1 MRPWPAPLRLVPPW
15 LAPTMRRMT
24 AGAPPQAGLEI
35 TSPAN
40 ARVKRLVALRHRRAR
55 DRAGVTLVEGYE
67 ELGLALSAGAR
78 PQELYVC
85 PALAGPGAQQM
96 IDRVSGL
103 GAEVIRVSRPVFAK
117 IAYRES
123 PDGWLAVV
131 PAVLAG
137 LSLLDPGPRPLVLVC
152 EGVEKPGNLGAIL
165 RTADAA
171 GVAAVIA
178 ADPVTDWGN
187 PNVVRASKGTVFS
200 VPVASATS
208 AEVLAWIADRS
219 LALVAA
225 APDGDVLLTDA
236 DLSGPAAI
244 VVGSEAR
251 GLPAAWLDRA
261 DTRVRIPMF
270 GRADSLNVATS
281 AAILVYEAVRQRLTN
296 PAPAP

>member
-1 MRPWPAPLRLVPPW
+1 MAR
-15 LAPTMRRMT
+15 
-24 AGAPPQAGLEI
+24 GGLEI

-40 ARVKRLVALRHRRAR
+40 ARVKQLVALRHRRAR

-67 ELGLALSAGAR
+67 ELGLALSAGVR
-78 PQELYVC
+78 PLTLYVQSD
-85 PALAGPGAQQM
+85 LAGGAADTM
-96 IDRVSGL
+96 IDRVAGL
-103 GAEVIRVSRPVFAK
+103 GAEVVRVSRPVFAK
-117 IAYRES
+117 VAYRES

-131 PAVLAG
+131 RAIETG
-137 LSLLDPGPRPLVLVC
+137 LSQLDPGARPLVLVC

-178 ADPVTDWGN
+178 ADPATDWGN

-200 VPVASATS
+200 VPVASASS
-208 AEVLAWIADRS
+208 AEVLAWIAERS

-225 APDGDVLLTDA
+225 APDGDVLLIDA
-236 DLSGPAAI
+236 DLSGPTAI

-251 GLPAAWLDRA
+251 GLPAEWLARA
-261 DTRVRIPMF
+261 DTCVRIPMF

-281 AAILVYEAVRQRLTN
+281 AAILVYEAVRQRM
-296 PAPAP
+296 ARRDR

>member
-1 MRPWPAPLRLVPPW
+1 MAR
-15 LAPTMRRMT
+15 
-24 AGAPPQAGLEI
+24 GGLEI

-40 ARVKRLVALRHRRAR
+40 PRVKQLVVLRHRRAR
-55 DRAGVTLVEGYE
+55 DRAGVTLVEGYA
-67 ELGLALSAGAR
+67 ELDLALSAGAR
-78 PQELYVC
+78 PLTLYVC
-85 PALAGPGAQQM
+85 PGLAGDGAQRM
-96 IDRVSGL
+96 IDRVAGL
-103 GAEVIRVSRPVFAK
+103 GAEVVRVSRPVFGK

-131 PAVLAG
+131 PAVPAG
-137 LSLLDPGPRPLVLVC
+137 LSSLDPGARPLVLIC

-200 VPVASATS
+200 VPVASAST
-208 AEVLAWIADRS
+208 AEVLTWAAERS
-219 LALVAA
+219 LTVVAA
-225 APDGDVLLTDA
+225 APDGDVLLTEA
-236 DLSGPAAI
+236 DMSGPTAI

-251 GLPAAWLDRA
+251 GLPDVWLERA
-261 DTRVRIPMF
+261 STRVRIPMF

-281 AAILVYEAVRQRLTN
+281 AAILVYEAVRQRLAS
-296 PAPAP
+296 PAAAP

>member
-1 MRPWPAPLRLVPPW
+1 MPRGWRAPRLAVPAW

-78 PQELYVC
+78 PRELYVC

-103 GAEVIRVSRPVFAK
+103 GAEVVRVSRPVFGK
-117 IAYRES
+117 ISYRES
-123 PDGWLAVV
+123 PDGWLAVLPAV
-131 PAVLAG
+131 PASLAA
-137 LSLLDPGPRPLVLVC
+137 LRPGSSPLVLIC
-152 EGVEKPGNLGAIL
+152 EGVEKPGNLGAI
-165 RTADAA
+165 
-171 GVAAVIA
+171 
-178 ADPVTDWGN
+178 

-200 VPVASATS
+200 VPVASAGT
-208 AEVLAWIADRS
+208 AEVFAWLEEHS

-225 APDGDVLLTDA
+225 APDGDVPLTAA
-236 DLSGPAAI
+236 DLTGPTAI
-244 VVGSEAR
+244 AVGSESR
-251 GLPAAWLDRA
+251 GLDRKS
-261 DTRVRIPMF
+261 TR
-270 GRADSLNVATS
+270 
-281 AAILVYEAVRQRLTN
+281 
-296 PAPAP
+296 

>member
-1 MRPWPAPLRLVPPW
+1 MAP
-15 LAPTMRRMT
+15 
-24 AGAPPQAGLEI
+24 GGLEI
-35 TSPAN
+35 TSLAN
-40 ARVKRLVALRHRRAR
+40 PRVKQLVALRQRRAR

-78 PQELYVC
+78 PLTLYVC
-85 PALAGPGAQQM
+85 PGLAGDGAQPM
-96 IDRVSGL
+96 IDRVAGL
-103 GAEVIRVSRPVFAK
+103 GAEVIRVSRPVFGK

-131 PAVLAG
+131 PAVPAD
-137 LSLLDPGPRPLVLVC
+137 LSSLDPGPRPLVLIC

-200 VPVASATS
+200 VPVASASTAAVLTWA
-208 AEVLAWIADRS
+208 AERS
-219 LALVAA
+219 LTVVAA
-225 APDGDVLLTDA
+225 APDGDVLLTEA
-236 DLSGPAAI
+236 DMSGPTAI

-251 GLPAAWLDRA
+251 GLPGVWLERA
-261 DTRVRIPMF
+261 STRVRIPMF

-281 AAILVYEAVRQRLTN
+281 AAILVYEAIRQRLAS